1 MYKRIFFLT
10 LLFII
15 VILPASDA
23 QTDKWSGTWR
33 MQYKPWPHIPA
44 VIMELQI
51 GKPGYQMLYPALLK
65 LTYGSFSGTY
75 KLLLAKKNDRQLGIG
90 RTKYPIKEDPFK
102 LGAWL
107 LYLNGT
113 FTYTANGKLPASIR
127 LSRMWIDDF
136 GLFMKGLYDDDEIF
150 VSTKV
155 TLRDFLY
162 RDSIQLKKI
171 NNDPWVGA
179 HANRIIHPEKDSIY
193 FGIYN
198 RLDVTDSI
206 AQLLIRDE
214 DQLDKD
220 TVTLLHNSRVL
231 LDKAEI
237 NALTKEQ
244 SIRLDTGMNILTL
257 FADNYGKLPPNTG
270 NLVVTLSKGTYH
282 FDFTHRPNVYATF
295 LVAQLYRKPAGS
307 FPAAPVIDTAKQTTM
322 LAARQNQSIGSV
334 VVNQPEVTLEL
345 WDEQQEDGDSI
356 SLRLNNRW
364 IVSGMA
370 VKNAAQQITVQLQPG
385 ENWLLFMAD
394 NLGSIPP
401 NTAVL
406 RIIYG
411 TRSKTLDI
419 KTDLNRNNVISILY
433 KPGG

>member
-1 MYKRIFFLT
+1 ML
-10 LLFII
+10 
-15 VILPASDA
+15 LPASEA

-44 VIMELQI
+44 VVMELQI
-51 GKPGYQMLYPALLK
+51 GQPSYQMLYPALLR
-65 LTYGSFSGTY
+65 LSYGPFSGTY
-75 KLLLAKKNDRQLGIG
+75 ELLLAKKNDRQLGIG
-90 RTKYPIKEDPFK
+90 RTKYSVKEDPFK
-102 LGAWL
+102 LGAWM

-113 FTYTANGKLPASIR
+113 FDHITSGKLPPTIR
-127 LSRMWIDDF
+127 LNRMWIDDF

-179 HANRIIHPEKDSIY
+179 HANRIVHPEKDSTY

-214 DQLDKD
+214 DMFDKD
-220 TVTLLHNSRVL
+220 TVTLVHNGRVL

-237 NALTKEQ
+237 NVLTKEQ
-244 SIRLDTGMNILTL
+244 TIRLDTGMNILTL

-270 NLVVTLSKGTYH
+270 NLVVTLTKGTYN

-307 FPAAPVIDTAKQTTM
+307 LPAVPVIDTAIQTRM
-322 LAARQNQSIGSV
+322 LTARQNQSIGSV
-334 VVNQPEVTLEL
+334 VVSQPDVTLEL

-356 SLRLNNRW
+356 SLRLNDRW
-364 IVSGMA
+364 IISGMP
-370 VKNAAQQITVQLQPG
+370 VKKAAQQVTIRLQPG
-385 ENWLLFMAD
+385 ENRLLFMAD

-411 TRSKTLDI
+411 TKTKTLDI

-433 KPGG
+433 TPGD